1 MERRPGNARAKFAG
15 VLAARNESLE
25 AMRRARKT
33 WATFLS
39 VDSRSGFR
47 YYFASLIYHNRGVA
61 QTGSAFGSGPKGQ
74 GFKSLHPDHLE
85 NQTFQNRLEGLFF
98 STCSRN
104 TLPSCDT
111 PRRSQSDRSYGHC
124 DSLMKTR
131 QPQCR
136 APTPSKNKT
145 IRRRPHQKSIARNPA
160 RRHRLQRPTWASG
173 LYVSKSKQLRTS
185 V

>member
-33 WATFLS
+33 EATFLS
-39 VDSRSGFR
+39 VDSGFGFR
-47 YYFASLIYHNRGVA
+47 YHFVSLIYHNRGVA

-98 STCSRN
+98 FYLFAQHTAIVRY
-104 TLPSCDT
+104 T
-111 PRRSQSDRSYGHC
+111 PT
-124 DSLMKTR
+124 KPIR
-131 QPQCR
+131 Q
-136 APTPSKNKT
+136 
-145 IRRRPHQKSIARNPA
+145 I
-160 RRHRLQRPTWASG
+160 
-173 LYVSKSKQLRTS
+173 LRTLRLLDRNKATAIPRTGT
-185 V
+185 VEKQNH